1 MARTGAATRRRKA
14 IVGQKEAP
22 AAPHP
27 RTIGWVGTTAL
38 AMGGSNQSLFLLA
51 ALIIGQ
57 GSAAIPLLAI
67 GLLLSWAAAPG
78 WTELA
83 LMWPNRVGGIAAT
96 CAEAFRP
103 YSPVLAN
110 LTGVCY
116 WWGWVPTCGVTAL
129 LSARALHEWYLPTV
143 PTQALATALILIF
156 LAVNLCGVR
165 WVTRLAIPIA
175 TVSAALA
182 FLSGAIPVLSGHV
195 SWRQATTFH
204 LITPF
209 SGAFGGLTGAMAG
222 LYLIG
227 FAAPA
232 FEAAACHVGE
242 TINPTRDVPRAMLAS
257 GAMATVYFVALPVVW
272 LGVLGPGP
280 LGGPLTHALGPTFT
294 PLLGSA
300 AQGAAIWFIV
310 CNMFHGTLQPLA
322 GASRTLA
329 QLAEDGL
336 LPRVLA
342 RRSRT
347 DTPWVATV
355 LTAGMAIIVLLA
367 GDPTLVIAAANLA
380 YLIGIGLPSVA
391 VWLLRRDAPG
401 AARPYRAP
409 RGTIGLGVGAASVWG
424 LATIL
429 GFEQFGLPT
438 VLAGLALAFSGAVFY
453 ALRRWSDRRRAGKPI
468 LLHSLHVKLTGAML
482 LVLTL
487 DGTGYYLA
495 VSSLGKQQ
503 TARIAGLEDIFVAV
517 AVLTLSIGLILPGT
531 IAHATGEVA
540 RSAERLAHGTLADLL
555 HAMQALEKGDLDA
568 AHARVDVAPVVVH
581 TRDEVGAM
589 AASFNLMQAEV
600 AQAARA
606 LDGAREGLRQARGDL
621 TRSNEELAQWASE
634 LERRVAERTTA
645 LQEARTAAI
654 AHANRLDAIFN
665 SIADGVMATDPEGR
679 IVQANMAARMLLGL
693 DSDPRLSALP
703 IAERGPLQGLRDEQG
718 RPLAPDL
725 WPTARILR
733 GDILTGANAADI
745 IVRASDG
752 HDREVSVTG
761 APVCDETETLVG
773 GVTVIR
779 DVTERRRQAR
789 RTHEALHALL
799 HMAEALVL
807 ASDDDAVEESG
818 DNAEGAIARRLT
830 EMARDVLACRRVS
843 ITAIDPTSE
852 ALERVAVI
860 GLTGEQERQWRA
872 RGDVMS
878 LRDLLGGTASLV
890 RFRAGEA
897 RIIDLSQPVYRLHS
911 SDYGAQTLLAVPLRV
926 GPQLV
931 GLLTIDHGP
940 DAHTYGPEE
949 IALASA
955 VAKLVALV
963 IERERLLR
971 ERAESRAAELA
982 LRESN
987 QRMDEFLSLASHE
1000 LRTPLTTVKGYVQLA
1015 EGRLA
1020 RIVGEE
1026 GQSAEIAA
1034 HVPAVHQMLQR
1045 TDIHIRRLT
1054 RLIDDLVDVS
1064 RIHAGQLA
1072 LRLEP
1077 CDIQEIVCE
1086 VVRAQ
1091 CQVHPGRIITMEAAT
1106 APRRIVADGDR
1117 IGQVVANYLGNALK
1131 YAPPDRPIAVGFAA
1145 EGATVRVWVRD
1156 EGPGLSAHEQTRIWD
1171 RFYRAGGISHQS
1183 GSHVGLGLGLHISQ
1197 TIVER
1202 HHGRVGIESAPGQG
1216 STFWF
1221 TLPLIV
1227 AGEPA
1232 TV

>member
-1 MARTGAATRRRKA
+1 MSPNDT
-14 IVGQKEAP
+14 P

-38 AMGGSNQSLFLLA
+38 AMGGSNQSLFLLG

-57 GSAAIPLLAI
+57 GSAAIPLLAV

-129 LSARALHEWYLPTV
+129 LSATALHAWYLPAI
-143 PTQALATALILIF
+143 PTKALATALILIF

-175 TVSAALA
+175 TVSATLA

-209 SGAFGGLTGAMAG
+209 PGAFGGLTGAMAG
-222 LYLIG
+222 LYLVG

-242 TINPTRDVPRAMLAS
+242 TIDPARNVPRAMLAS
-257 GAMATVYFVALPVVW
+257 GAMATIYFIALPVVW
-272 LGVLGPGP
+272 LGVLGPG
-280 LGGPLTHALGPTFT
+280 LLRGSLASSLGPTFA

-300 AQGAAIWFIV
+300 AQGAAIWFMV

-347 DTPWVATV
+347 DAPWVATV

-409 RGTIGLGVGAASVWG
+409 RGTIGLGVGAAGVWG

-453 ALRRWSDRRRAGKPI
+453 ALRRWSDRRRAGEPI
-468 LLHSLHVKLTGAML
+468 SFHSLHVKLTGAML

-487 DGTGYYLA
+487 NGTGYYLA

-503 TARIAGLEDIFVAV
+503 TVRIAGLEDIFVAV
-517 AVLTLSIGLILPGT
+517 AVLTLSVGLILPGT

-555 HAMQALEKGDLDA
+555 HAMQALETGDLDA
-568 AHARVDVAPVVVH
+568 AHARVDVDPVVVH

-600 AQAARA
+600 AQAAMA

-634 LERRVAERTTA
+634 LERRVVERTAA
-645 LQEARTAAI
+645 LQKARTAAI
-654 AHANRLDAIFN
+654 AHAHRLDAIFN

-679 IVQANMAARMLLGL
+679 IMQANLAARTLLGL
-693 DSDPRLSALP
+693 DSDPRLSTLP
-703 IAERGPLQGLRDEQG
+703 ITERGPLQGLRDEQG

-733 GDILTGANAADI
+733 GDVLIGANAADI

-761 APVCDETETLVG
+761 APVCDETGTLVG
-773 GVTVIR
+773 GVTVIH
-779 DVTERRRQAR
+779 DVTERRRQTR
-789 RTHEALHALL
+789 RTHDALHALL

-807 ASDDDAVEESG
+807 TADDGAAASVEESG
-818 DNAEGAIARRLT
+818 AEGVIARRLT
-830 EMARDVLACRRVS
+830 EMAHDVLACRRVS

-852 ALERVAVI
+852 ALERIVAV
-860 GLTGEQERQWRA
+860 GLTEEQERQWRA
-872 RGDVMS
+872 RGDMMS
-878 LRDLLGGTASLV
+878 LLDLLGGAASLA

-897 RIIDLSQPVYRLHS
+897 LTIDLSRPVYRRHS
-911 SDYGAQTLLAVPLRV
+911 SDYGADTLLALPLRA

-940 DAHTYGPEE
+940 GTHTYGPEE

-971 ERAESRAAELA
+971 ERAESRASELA

-987 QRMDEFLSLASHE
+987 QRMDDFLSLASHE

-1020 RIVGEE
+1020 RIMGEE
-1026 GQSAEIAA
+1026 GQEAA
-1034 HVPAVHQMLQR
+1034 PEPRVAAAHQMLQR

-1064 RIHAGQLA
+1064 RVHAGKLE

-1077 CDIQEIVCE
+1077 CDIGAIVCE
-1086 VVRAQ
+1086 VIEAQ
-1091 CQVHPGRIITMEAAT
+1091 RQLHPERLITMEGAT
-1106 APRRIVADGDR
+1106 AAPRRTVADGDR

-1131 YAPPDRPIAVGFAA
+1131 YAPPDRPIAVGCAD
-1145 EGATVRVWVRD
+1145 EGSAVRVWVRD
-1156 EGPGLSAHEQTRIWD
+1156 EGPGLSAHEQARIWD
-1171 RFYRAGGISHQS
+1171 RFYRADGVSHQS

-1202 HHGRVGIESAPGQG
+1202 HHGRVGVESALGEG

-1221 TLPLIV
+1221 TLPYREGFV
-1227 AGEPA
+1227 
-1232 TV
+1232 T

>member
-1 MARTGAATRRRKA
+1 VSPNDT
-14 IVGQKEAP
+14 P

-38 AMGGSNQSLFLLA
+38 AMGGSNQSLFLLG

-57 GSAAIPLLAI
+57 GSAAIPLLAV

-129 LSARALHEWYLPTV
+129 LSATALHAWYLPAI
-143 PTQALATALILIF
+143 PTKALATALILIF

-175 TVSAALA
+175 TVSATLA

-209 SGAFGGLTGAMAG
+209 PGAFGGLTGAMAG
-222 LYLIG
+222 LYLVG

-242 TINPTRDVPRAMLAS
+242 TIDPARNVPRAMLAS
-257 GAMATVYFVALPVVW
+257 GAMATIYFIALPVVW
-272 LGVLGPGP
+272 LGVLGPG
-280 LGGPLTHALGPTFT
+280 LLRGSLASSLGPTFA

-300 AQGAAIWFIV
+300 AQGAAIWFMV

-347 DTPWVATV
+347 DAPWVATV

-409 RGTIGLGVGAASVWG
+409 RGTIGLGVGAAGVWG

-453 ALRRWSDRRRAGKPI
+453 ALRRWSDRRRAGEPI
-468 LLHSLHVKLTGAML
+468 SFHSLHVKLTGAML

-487 DGTGYYLA
+487 NGTGYYLA

-503 TARIAGLEDIFVAV
+503 TVRIAGLEDIFVAV
-517 AVLTLSIGLILPGT
+517 AVLTLSVGLILPGT

-555 HAMQALEKGDLDA
+555 HAMQALETGDLDA
-568 AHARVDVAPVVVH
+568 AHARVDVDPVVVH

-600 AQAARA
+600 AQAAMA

-634 LERRVAERTTA
+634 LERRVVERTAA
-645 LQEARTAAI
+645 LQKARTAAI
-654 AHANRLDAIFN
+654 AHAHRLDAIFN

-679 IVQANMAARMLLGL
+679 IMQANLAARTLLGL
-693 DSDPRLSALP
+693 DSDPRLSTLP
-703 IAERGPLQGLRDEQG
+703 ITERGPLQGLRDEQG

-733 GDILTGANAADI
+733 GDVLIGANAADI

-761 APVCDETETLVG
+761 APVCDETGTLVG
-773 GVTVIR
+773 GVTVIH
-779 DVTERRRQAR
+779 DVTERRRQTR
-789 RTHEALHALL
+789 RTHDALHALL

-807 ASDDDAVEESG
+807 TADDGAAASVEESG
-818 DNAEGAIARRLT
+818 AEGVIARRLT
-830 EMARDVLACRRVS
+830 EMAHDVLACRRVS

-852 ALERVAVI
+852 ALERIVAV
-860 GLTGEQERQWRA
+860 GLTEEQERQWRA
-872 RGDVMS
+872 RGDMMS
-878 LRDLLGGTASLV
+878 LLDLLGGAASLA

-897 RIIDLSQPVYRLHS
+897 LTIDLSRPVYRRHS
-911 SDYGAQTLLAVPLRV
+911 SDYGADTLLALPLRA

-940 DAHTYGPEE
+940 GTHTYGPEE

-971 ERAESRAAELA
+971 ERAESRASELA

-987 QRMDEFLSLASHE
+987 QRMDDFLSLASHE

-1020 RIVGEE
+1020 RIMGEE
-1026 GQSAEIAA
+1026 GQEAA
-1034 HVPAVHQMLQR
+1034 PEPRVAAAHQMLQR

-1064 RIHAGQLA
+1064 RVHAGKLE

-1077 CDIQEIVCE
+1077 CDIGAIVCE
-1086 VVRAQ
+1086 VIEAQ
-1091 CQVHPGRIITMEAAT
+1091 RQLHPERLITMEGAT
-1106 APRRIVADGDR
+1106 AAPRRTVADGDR

-1131 YAPPDRPIAVGFAA
+1131 YAPPDRPIAVGCAD
-1145 EGATVRVWVRD
+1145 EGSAVRVWVRD
-1156 EGPGLSAHEQTRIWD
+1156 EGPGLSAHEQARIWD
-1171 RFYRAGGISHQS
+1171 RFYRADGVSHQS

-1202 HHGRVGIESAPGQG
+1202 HHGRVGVESALGEG

-1221 TLPLIV
+1221 TLPYREGFV
-1227 AGEPA
+1227 
-1232 TV
+1232 T

>member
-1 MARTGAATRRRKA
+1 
-14 IVGQKEAP
+14 
-22 AAPHP
+22 
-27 RTIGWVGTTAL
+27 
-38 AMGGSNQSLFLLA
+38 
-51 ALIIGQ
+51 
-57 GSAAIPLLAI
+57 
-67 GLLLSWAAAPG
+67 
-78 WTELA
+78 
-83 LMWPNRVGGIAAT
+83 
-96 CAEAFRP
+96 
-103 YSPVLAN
+103 
-110 LTGVCY
+110 
-116 WWGWVPTCGVTAL
+116 
-129 LSARALHEWYLPTV
+129 
-143 PTQALATALILIF
+143 
-156 LAVNLCGVR
+156 
-165 WVTRLAIPIA
+165 
-175 TVSAALA
+175 
-182 FLSGAIPVLSGHV
+182 
-195 SWRQATTFH
+195 
-204 LITPF
+204 
-209 SGAFGGLTGAMAG
+209 
-222 LYLIG
+222 
-227 FAAPA
+227 
-232 FEAAACHVGE
+232 
-242 TINPTRDVPRAMLAS
+242 
-257 GAMATVYFVALPVVW
+257 
-272 LGVLGPGP
+272 
-280 LGGPLTHALGPTFT
+280 
-294 PLLGSA
+294 LLGSA
-300 AQGAAIWFIV
+300 AQGAAIWFMV

-347 DTPWVATV
+347 DAPWVATV

-409 RGTIGLGVGAASVWG
+409 RGTIGLGVGAAGVWG

-453 ALRRWSDRRRAGKPI
+453 ALRRWSDRRRAGEPI
-468 LLHSLHVKLTGAML
+468 SFHSLHVKLTGAML

-487 DGTGYYLA
+487 NGTGYYLA

-503 TARIAGLEDIFVAV
+503 TVRIAGLEDIFVAV
-517 AVLTLSIGLILPGT
+517 AVLTLSVGLILPGT

-555 HAMQALEKGDLDA
+555 HAMQALETGDLDA
-568 AHARVDVAPVVVH
+568 AHARVDVDPVVVH

-600 AQAARA
+600 AQAAMA

-634 LERRVAERTTA
+634 LERRVVERTAA
-645 LQEARTAAI
+645 LQKARTAAI
-654 AHANRLDAIFN
+654 AHAHRLDAIFN

-679 IVQANMAARMLLGL
+679 IMQANLAARTLLGL
-693 DSDPRLSALP
+693 DSDPRLSTLP
-703 IAERGPLQGLRDEQG
+703 ITERGPLQGLRDEQG

-733 GDILTGANAADI
+733 GDVLIGANAADI

-761 APVCDETETLVG
+761 APVCDETGTLVG
-773 GVTVIR
+773 GVTVIH
-779 DVTERRRQAR
+779 DVTERRRQTR
-789 RTHEALHALL
+789 RTHDALHALL

-807 ASDDDAVEESG
+807 TADDGAAASVEESG
-818 DNAEGAIARRLT
+818 AEGVIARRLT
-830 EMARDVLACRRVS
+830 EMAHDVLACRRVS

-852 ALERVAVI
+852 ALERIVAV
-860 GLTGEQERQWRA
+860 GLTEEQERQWRA
-872 RGDVMS
+872 RGDMMS
-878 LRDLLGGTASLV
+878 LLDLLGGAASLA

-897 RIIDLSQPVYRLHS
+897 LTIDLSRPVYRRHS
-911 SDYGAQTLLAVPLRV
+911 SDYGADTLLALPLRA

-940 DAHTYGPEE
+940 GTHTYGPEE

-971 ERAESRAAELA
+971 ERAESRASELA

-987 QRMDEFLSLASHE
+987 QRMDDFLSLASHE

-1020 RIVGEE
+1020 RIMGEE
-1026 GQSAEIAA
+1026 GQEAA
-1034 HVPAVHQMLQR
+1034 PEPRVAAAHQMLQR

-1064 RIHAGQLA
+1064 RVHAGKLE

-1077 CDIQEIVCE
+1077 CDIGAIVCE
-1086 VVRAQ
+1086 VIEAQ
-1091 CQVHPGRIITMEAAT
+1091 RQLHPERLITMEGAT
-1106 APRRIVADGDR
+1106 AAPRRTVADGDR

-1131 YAPPDRPIAVGFAA
+1131 YAPPDRPIAVGCAD
-1145 EGATVRVWVRD
+1145 EGSAVRVWVRD
-1156 EGPGLSAHEQTRIWD
+1156 EGPGLSAHEQARIWD
-1171 RFYRAGGISHQS
+1171 RFYRADGVSHQS

-1202 HHGRVGIESAPGQG
+1202 HHGRVGVESALGEG

-1221 TLPLIV
+1221 TLPYREGFV
-1227 AGEPA
+1227 
-1232 TV
+1232 T

>member
-1 MARTGAATRRRKA
+1 MGGVAMTRTGSATLRQGA
-14 IVGQKEAP
+14 IVSQNEAP

-38 AMGGSNQSLFLLA
+38 AMGGSNQSLFLLG

-57 GSAAIPLLAI
+57 GSAAIPLLAV

-129 LSARALHEWYLPTV
+129 LSATALHAWYLPAI
-143 PTQALATALILIF
+143 PTKALATALILIF

-209 SGAFGGLTGAMAG
+209 PGAFGGLTGAMAG

-242 TINPTRDVPRAMLAS
+242 TIDPARNVPRAMLAS
-257 GAMATVYFVALPVVW
+257 GAMATLYFVALPVVW
-272 LGVLGPGP
+272 LGLLGPGP
-280 LGGPLTHALGPTFT
+280 LREPLAYSLWPTFA

-300 AQGAAIWFIV
+300 ARGAAVWFIV

-409 RGTIGLGVGAASVWG
+409 RGTIGLGVGAAGVWG

-453 ALRRWSDRRRAGKPI
+453 ALRRWSDRRREGKPI

-503 TARIAGLEDIFVAV
+503 PVRIAGLEDIFVAV
-517 AVLTLSIGLILPGT
+517 AVLTLSVGLILPGT

-555 HAMQALEKGDLDA
+555 HAMQALETGDLDA
-568 AHARVDVAPVVVH
+568 AHARIDVDPVVVH

-600 AQAARA
+600 AQAAMA

-634 LERRVAERTTA
+634 LERRVVERTAA
-645 LQEARTAAI
+645 LQKARITAI
-654 AHANRLDAIFN
+654 AHANRLDVIFN

-725 WPTARILR
+725 WPTVRILR
-733 GDILTGANAADI
+733 GDVLTGAAAADI

-761 APVCDETETLVG
+761 APVCDETGTLVG
-773 GVTVIR
+773 GVTVIH
-779 DVTERRRQAR
+779 DVTERRRQER
-789 RTHEALHALL
+789 RTHDALHALL

-807 ASDDDAVEESG
+807 TSDDVES
-818 DNAEGAIARRLT
+818 AEGAIARRLA
-830 EMARDVLACRRVS
+830 EMAHDVLACRRVS

-852 ALERVAVI
+852 ALERVAAV
-860 GLTGEQERQWRA
+860 GLTEEQERQWRA
-872 RGDVMS
+872 PGDMMS
-878 LRDLLGGTASLV
+878 LLDLLGGAASLA

-897 RIIDLSQPVYRLHS
+897 RIIDLSRPAYRLHL
-911 SDYGAQTLLAVPLRV
+911 SDYGADTLLALPLRA

-940 DAHTYGPEE
+940 GTHTYGPEE
-949 IALASA
+949 IALSSA

-971 ERAESRAAELA
+971 ERAESRASELA

-1020 RIVGEE
+1020 RIMGEE
-1026 GQSAEIAA
+1026 GQEAA
-1034 HVPAVHQMLQR
+1034 LEPRVAPAHQMLQR

-1064 RIHAGQLA
+1064 RVHAGKLA

-1077 CDIQEIVCE
+1077 CDIGAIVCE
-1086 VVRAQ
+1086 VVQAQ
-1091 CQVHPGRIITMEAAT
+1091 RQLHPERLITMDVATT
-1106 APRRIVADGDR
+1106 APRQTVADGDR

-1131 YAPPDRPIAVGFAA
+1131 YAPPDRPIAVGFAD
-1145 EGATVRVWVRD
+1145 EGSTVRVWVRD

-1171 RFYRAGGISHQS
+1171 RFYRVDGVSHQS

-1202 HHGRVGIESAPGQG
+1202 HHGRVGVESALGEG

-1221 TLPLIV
+1221 TLPYREGFV
-1227 AGEPA
+1227 
-1232 TV
+1232 T